1 MWVFFSRVSFRRE
14 LRAQLQPAALE
25 CSDQC
30 GSTKVEMNRKMNLEL
45 ADVLI
50 SFENALQGIVSVR
63 RGAEKGSRQ
72 AMQTGVKRTSYPSFT
87 LINIILK
94 NLKRPFK
101 FFKYA
106 GLQSL

>member
-1 MWVFFSRVSFRRE
+1 
-14 LRAQLQPAALE
+14 
-25 CSDQC
+25 
-30 GSTKVEMNRKMNLEL
+30 MNGKINLEL

-72 AMQTGVKRTSYPSFT
+72 AVRTGVKITSYTSFT

-94 NLKRPFK
+94 NVKKAL
-101 FFKYA
+101 
-106 GLQSL
+106 